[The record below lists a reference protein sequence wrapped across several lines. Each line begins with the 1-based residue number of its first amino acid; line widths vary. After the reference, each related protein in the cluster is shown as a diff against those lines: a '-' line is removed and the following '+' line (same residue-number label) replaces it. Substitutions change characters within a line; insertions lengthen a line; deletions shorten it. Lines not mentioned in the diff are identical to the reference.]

1 MDLLTFRPSRAQHG
15 GGRSSLKIGLAG
27 TCNAQRTGRNV
38 LGDSRTGSRKRTV
51 AQLDRRNEVG
61 IAADEAVV
69 TDLGAVLVIAVV
81 VDNDRAAAEVD
92 ALADGCIADI
102 GQVRNLGAVADG
114 GLLQLYKVA
123 DAAPSPTRSAGGYRQ
138 TDRPWYCCRRWIHK
152 PANCLP
158 WCLRRSRLFREWCS
172 ADDRARADLA
182 AGTDVTAGQNG
193 RARSNISVRRN
204 VGAGQIKDLH
214 ALFNQAVVDT
224 LHHLDLRHKGGSAV
238 ADDVNLVGDS
248 NALLCT
254 GCNSRRNQAV
264 ERISAAREC
273 LFQHIP
279 GEHGGIAAAVSRQ
292 RLTFRVKACCS
303 ADSTLTP

>member
-1 MDLLTFRPSRAQHG
+1 MDLLLVLLVCGAAAVVPA
-15 GGRSSLKIGLAG
+15 LKIGLAG

-92 ALADGCIADI
+92 ALADGRVADI

-114 GLLQLYKVA
+114 GLLQLYEVA
-123 DAAPSPTRSAGGYRQ
+123 DAAAVTDHALRADIGKR
-138 TDRPWYCCRRWIHK
+138 TDRSI
-152 PANCLP
+152 AADGGFIN
-158 WCLRRSRLFREWCS
+158 LRIVYRGACADLGLFEDGVR

-193 RARSNISVRRN
+193 RARCNISVRRN

-248 NALLCT
+248 NALLHRLQQPPQP
-254 GCNSRRNQAV
+254 GRRAYQRRSRV
-264 ERISAAREC
+264 PFSAY
-273 LFQHIP
+273 P
-279 GEHGGIAAAVSRQ
+279 
-292 RLTFRVKACCS
+292 K
-303 ADSTLTP
+303 